1 MKPATGILVLLASV
15 LLLGACSRNETTS
28 EQQKAAPA
36 APSPQA
42 REMAAGPATTG
53 LPEGR
58 LVYQDAC
65 ASCHETG
72 IQGAPIT
79 GSSDAWADRLIK
91 GPEALIRN
99 TLQGI
104 GTMPPRGGV
113 PGLSDAEIAAAVNY
127 MIQRV
132 H

>member
-1 MKPATGILVLLASV
+1 MKPAVGILVLLGTT
-15 LLLGACSRNETTS
+15 LLLGACNRNDTNS
-28 EQQKAAPA
+28 QQQKSAPA
-36 APSPQA
+36 ASSPQA
-42 REMAAGPATTG
+42 REMAAGPAKTG
-53 LPEGR
+53 LPEGQ

-79 GSSDAWADRLIK
+79 GNSDAWAALLIK
-91 GPEALIRN
+91 GRETLVRN
-99 TLQGI
+99 TLLGV

-113 PGLSDAEIAAAVNY
+113 PGLSDEEIAAAVDY

>member
-1 MKPATGILVLLASV
+1 MKQIQVLA
-15 LLLGACSRNETTS
+15 LLLSMVALGACQREEPTS
-28 EQQKAAPA
+28 KAPP

-42 REMAAGPATTG
+42 REMAAGPARTG
-53 LPEGR
+53 LPEGQ

-79 GSSDAWADRLIK
+79 GNRDAWAGLLLK
-91 GPEALIRN
+91 GRETLVRN
-99 TLQGI
+99 TIDGI

-113 PGLSDAEIAAAVNY
+113 PGLTDAEIAAAVGY
-127 MIQRV
+127 MIEKV

>member
-1 MKPATGILVLLASV
+1 MKPATGILVLLASA
-15 LLLGACSRNETTS
+15 LLLVACSRNETTS

-36 APSPQA
+36 APTPQA
-42 REMAAGPATTG
+42 REMAAGPEKTG

-79 GSSDAWADRLIK
+79 GNSDAWAALLIK
-91 GPEALIRN
+91 GREILVKN
-99 TLQGI
+99 TLLGV

-113 PGLSDAEIAAAVNY
+113 PGLSDAEIEAAVDY